1 MSRSYLISLAAVV
14 ALAVLVRLVIPAL
27 PLRRAARQMS
37 AAEALVGG
45 LGLAGLAL
53 HCASMFFRRTVALLP
68 GTDSI
73 SADIRALGTLSVLW
87 YVAPAALVLLALRR
101 QHPASLG
108 LVALALTSVGVT
120 MYDGA
125 ALHTHL
131 TAIFLW
137 VLAIAVVTTAL
148 VRPPV
153 VRRKVATSARS
164 RSSSAG
170 NGVALGDDIAH
181 DSGRSRR
188 WRP

>member
-14 ALAVLVRLVIPAL
+14 AVAVLARLVTPAL

-37 AAEALVGG
+37 ALQALLGG

-73 SADIRALGTLSVLW
+73 SADIRALDTLSVLW

-101 QHPASLG
+101 QHPAAVA
-108 LVALALTSVGVT
+108 LVALALTGVGVT

-125 ALHTHL
+125 PLHTHL
-131 TAIFLW
+131 TAIFLS
-137 VLAIAVVTTAL
+137 VLAIAVVTAAL
-148 VRPPV
+148 VRAPG
-153 VRRKVATSARS
+153 VRWQAQAT
-164 RSSSAG
+164 G
-170 NGVALGDDIAH
+170 G
-181 DSGRSRR
+181 GRVGL
-188 WRP
+188 